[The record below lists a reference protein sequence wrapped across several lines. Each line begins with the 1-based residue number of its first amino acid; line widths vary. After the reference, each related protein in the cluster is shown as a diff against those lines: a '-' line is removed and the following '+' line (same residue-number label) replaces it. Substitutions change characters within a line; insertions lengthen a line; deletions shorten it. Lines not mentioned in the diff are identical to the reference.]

1 MAQVLIVDDEARFRD
16 LYCQVLEAAGF
27 ETRTAGSAEEALV
40 AIKGEPPVMVV
51 SDVRMPGADGISL
64 LRLVRADHGDLP
76 FLLVTAFADVRDAV
90 KALKLGAVDYLAKPI
105 DLDELVAA
113 VQDALGIAAGPSP
126 WEVPAEV
133 LAGMVAESPA
143 WRMVVRD
150 AWRVSTSDAT
160 VLLTGESGTGK
171 EVLTSLIH
179 RASTRSQGPLVAVNC
194 GAIPADLLSSEL
206 FGHEK
211 GAFTGAAARRIGRFR
226 EADGGTLLLDEI
238 GELPMDLQPALLR
251 ALETRRVS
259 PVGSD
264 RDHEVD
270 YRLVAATNCD
280 LETALNEG
288 RFRQDLFYRLNVVA
302 IEIPPLRQRPDD
314 VLPLARHFLK
324 QSGFAD
330 KRISPA
336 TGRLLTAH
344 QWPGNVR
351 ELGNAMER
359 AALMSRTEI
368 ILPEHLPPAVR
379 AAKVAA
385 VISDSEAV
393 GDATRSEPESI
404 PGQPVQ
410 TLAEKEIAHI
420 RQVLEQTGGN
430 RTRAAK
436 LLGITRRGLIYK
448 LKRLGL

>member
-1 MAQVLIVDDEARFRD
+1 MAQVLIVDDETRFRD
-16 LYCQVLEAAGF
+16 LYCQVLESAGF

-40 AIKGEPPVMVV
+40 AIEAEPPVMVV

-64 LRLVRADHGDLP
+64 LRQVRADHGDLP
-76 FLLVTAFADVRDAV
+76 FLLVTAYADVRDAV
-90 KALKLGAVDYLAKPI
+90 QALKLGAVDYLAKPI

-113 VQDALGIAAGPSP
+113 VQDALGVAAGPSS

-133 LAGMVAESPA
+133 LEGMVAESPA
-143 WRMVVRD
+143 WRLAVRD
-150 AWRVSTSDAT
+150 AWRVASSDAT

-171 EVLTSLIH
+171 EVLANLIH
-179 RASTRSQGPLVAVNC
+179 RASNRNQGPLVAVNC

-211 GAFTGAAARRIGRFR
+211 GAFTGAAARRLGRFS
-226 EADGGTLLLDEI
+226 EAASGTLLLDEI
-238 GELPMDLQPALLR
+238 GELPLDLQPALLR
-251 ALETRRVS
+251 ALETRKVS

-264 RDHEVD
+264 REHEVD
-270 YRLVAATNCD
+270 LRLVAATNCD
-280 LETALNEG
+280 LETAVAEG
-288 RFRQDLFYRLNVVA
+288 KFRQDLYYRLNVVA

-336 TGRLLTAH
+336 TGRLLAAH

-379 AAKVAA
+379 AARVA
-385 VISDSEAV
+385 EAKLETESAA
-393 GDATRSEPESI
+393 GAMPPEPAD
-404 PGQPVQ
+404 QPVK
-410 TLAEKEIAHI
+410 TLAEKEVDHI

-430 RTRAAK
+430 RTHAAK